1 MKVKKKIKNENEN
14 EMKGKSNEMKRMNA
28 HGRAQGGEQVPQK
41 LYIKISK
48 TPDRPPLRL
57 LLVILNFEIHV
68 FTHMKIL
75 SGRENRTNGIL

>member
-1 MKVKKKIKNENEN
+1 MKVKKKMKNKNENEV
-14 EMKGKSNEMKRMNA
+14 KGKSNEMKRMNA

-57 LLVILNFEIHV
+57 LLVYIYNIY
-68 FTHMKIL
+68 IY
-75 SGRENRTNGIL
+75 IY

>member
-57 LLVILNFEIHV
+57 LLV
-68 FTHMKIL
+68 L
-75 SGRENRTNGIL
+75 SINIITNASAT